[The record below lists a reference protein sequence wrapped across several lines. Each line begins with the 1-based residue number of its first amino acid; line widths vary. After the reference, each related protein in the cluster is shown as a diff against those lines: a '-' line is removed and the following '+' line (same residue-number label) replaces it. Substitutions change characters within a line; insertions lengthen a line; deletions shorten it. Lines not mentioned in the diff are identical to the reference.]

1 MILRQSAN
9 AAVHVAGGFAVGM
22 LIAAVAAL
30 VRERRAPA
38 HDAPPEP
45 PRD

>member
-9 AAVHVAGGFAVGM
+9 AAVHIAGGFAVGL
-22 LIAAVAAL
+22 LIASVASL
-30 VRERRAPA
+30 LRERRERD
-38 HDAPPEP
+38 DAPPEP